1 MHSSTLTAR
10 IFARQM
16 IALMNRRDH
25 LPVFDALF
33 RFTHLLAP
41 SMLPGKYNHQTNS

>member
-10 IFARQM
+10 IVARLM
-16 IALMNRRDH
+16 IRLMTRRDY
-25 LPVFDALF
+25 LPEFDALF
-33 RFTHLLAP
+33 RLTHLLAP